1 LVGAEDDLANT
12 KVESRVKF
20 DKEEFNTLV
29 MQGVTG
35 LRVNARPFHTQK
47 IDFSKVVRFNEEVTQ
62 KEL

>member
-1 LVGAEDDLANT
+1 MVGAEDDLANT

-35 LRVNARPFHTQK
+35 LRVNVRPFHTQK